1 MAKRFMWVG
10 LLWLALGC
18 AGSGVVE
25 DPGTAR
31 NLEDGRVVGG
41 VASHGALAWLGIPYA
56 KPPTGELRWRA
67 PKRLERWVGVRDAT
81 SFGSLCPQF
90 TGPHVDAAEGS
101 VVGDEDCLYLNVW
114 APAEAKVSSRRGL
127 PVMVWIHGGGNTVGG
142 GSLHDGS
149 RLAGSQDVVVVTL
162 NYRLGPLGWFRHAA
176 LRESAVGDGE
186 ASGNFA
192 LLDIVEALAWVQS
205 NIDRFGGNPDNV
217 TVFGESAGARNILML
232 LRSPLAEGLFQRAIA
247 QSGGFLESTPA
258 EAENLRDDPEPGHI
272 NSSAEILVRL
282 HRGEAGVV
290 PEDARARVAEM
301 GLGAVREWLRAIDAE
316 RLLQTYVEEGET
328 GFGML
333 EIPQEFSDGYAL
345 PAAPALDVFERG
357 EFHRVPLLLGSNR
370 DEMKLWMAF
379 DPVHVGGL
387 RDLRSTRIRD
397 AERYEL
403 VASYLSRAWKAEAVD
418 EIARRV
424 HVHQPDALFAY
435 RFDWDEQGQRL
446 FSNVSRLLGAAHG
459 LDVPFTFGVW
469 DLGQATDAHFTRGNR
484 AGREELA
491 SAMMSYWTQF
501 AYEGDPGEGRAGTLP
516 RWQPFDP
523 APERARLLLL
533 DTQEGGGIQMSRS
546 GVTAVSLIQELAGD
560 ERLPVQAD
568 KCEIVRGIEAS
579 WHYVAEVGN
588 RRFSC
593 WAR

>member
-1 MAKRFMWVG
+1 MAKA
-10 LLWLALGC
+10 LALFALFWFAVGC
-18 AGSGVVE
+18 AGSGVRE

-31 NLEDGRVVGG
+31 QIQDGKIVGG
-41 VASHGALAWLGIPYA
+41 ATSQGALAWLGIPYA
-56 KPPTGELRWRA
+56 KPPVGALRWRA
-67 PKRLERWVGVRDAT
+67 PQRPEPWTGVFEAT
-81 SFGSLCPQF
+81 NHGSLCPQF
-90 TGPHVDAAEGS
+90 AGIQVDAPEGT
-101 VVGDEDCLYLNVW
+101 VVGDEDCLHLNVW
-114 APAEAKVSSRRGL
+114 APAEPKVSKRRGL

-149 RLAGSQDVVVVTL
+149 RLAGTQNVVVVTL

-176 LRESAVGDGE
+176 LRAEAAGEEE

-192 LLDIVEALAWVQS
+192 LLDLVQALQWVQV
-205 NIDRFGGNPDNV
+205 NIDQFGGNPDNV

-232 LRSPLAEGLFQRAIA
+232 MRSPLAGGLFHRAIA

-258 EAENLRDDPEPGHI
+258 QAENLRDDPEPGHI
-272 NSSAEILVRL
+272 NSSGELLVRL
-282 HRGEAGVV
+282 HRGETGVAR
-290 PEDARARVAEM
+290 EDARARVGEM
-301 GLGAVREWLRAIDAE
+301 SLGAVREWARAIDPE
-316 RLLQTYVEEGET
+316 RLLRTYVEEGET

-333 EIPQEFSDGYAL
+333 EIPQEFSDGHAL
-345 PAAPALDVFERG
+345 PAAAALDVFERG
-357 EFHRVPLLLGSNR
+357 DFHRVPLLLGSNR

-387 RDLRSTRIRD
+387 RDLRSTTIRD

-424 HVHQPDALFAY
+424 HAHQPDSLFAY

-469 DLGQATDAHFTRGNR
+469 ELGDATDAVFTRGNR

-491 SAMMSYWTQF
+491 AAMMSYWTEF
-501 AYEGDPGEGRAGTLP
+501 AYEGDPGQGRAGTLP
-516 RWQPFDP
+516 HWEPFDP
-523 APERARLLLL
+523 APEHARLLLL
-533 DTQEGGGIQMSRS
+533 DTQEGGGIQMSGV
-546 GVTAVSLIQELAGD
+546 GVTAVSLMQELAKD
-560 ERLPVQAD
+560 RRLPVQAD
-568 KCEIVRGIEAS
+568 KCEIVRGIEPS

-593 WAR
+593 RAN